1 MNLPLLFGILIYL
14 FILISLTAWLT
25 KYHQCQDRGM
35 DLHNQTKPTEEKSS
49 IDSEFMNLP
58 LKDSGGTTSGN
69 RCPVQDDQGGAK
81 N

>member
-1 MNLPLLFGILIYL
+1 
-14 FILISLTAWLT
+14 
-25 KYHQCQDRGM
+25 M